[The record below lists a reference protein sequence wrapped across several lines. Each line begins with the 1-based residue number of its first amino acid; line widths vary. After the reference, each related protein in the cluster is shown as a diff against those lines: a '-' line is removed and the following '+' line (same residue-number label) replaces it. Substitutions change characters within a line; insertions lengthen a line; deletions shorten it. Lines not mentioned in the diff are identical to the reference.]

1 VSEIDVL
8 VIGAGP
14 AGLAAAVAL
23 RQAGIARVVVVE
35 RQGVAGGIPRQ
46 CGHSPFGMREFGRI
60 LSGRHYADRLAEAAL
75 AAGAEL
81 RLRHSVVAIAAGP
94 MVTVATPDGPATL
107 APRRVILATGIRE
120 ATRAARLVSGDR
132 PLGILN
138 TGALQDQVFLRRSVP
153 FRRPVIVGTE
163 LVSMSAVLTCL
174 GAGARPAAIV
184 ESSLRSLARAP
195 FRWLPYALRVPVH
208 HGAEIADIRGGR
220 VVEAVTLRLQDGET
234 RDIPCDGVL
243 FTGRFTPEAGIARTS
258 GLEIDPATGGPAVD
272 TAGRTSL
279 AGVYAA
285 GNLLRGVETA
295 GWCWAEG
302 RAVARS
308 VAADLAGDAASAA
321 AGIRIEAGDGI
332 RLAMPQRIAAAGP
345 TFEAMAFEA
354 IQLRLDRP
362 VRGELRVEAD
372 GRPVWS
378 RRLSSGPERRILVPL
393 KALPAPTERLR
404 ILVHQA

>member
-1 VSEIDVL
+1 VSGIDVL
-8 VIGAGP
+8 VVGAGP

-35 RQGVAGGIPRQ
+35 RQGVAGGIPRH

-60 LSGRHYADRLAEAAL
+60 LSGRRYADRLAEVAL
-75 AAGAEL
+75 AAGVEL
-81 RLRHSVVAIAAGP
+81 RLRHSVVAIADGP
-94 MVTVATPDGPATL
+94 VVTVATPDGPATL

-120 ATRAARLVSGDR
+120 ATRAARRVSGDR

-184 ESSLRSLARAP
+184 ESGLRSLARAP

-234 RDIPCDGVL
+234 RSIACDGVL

-279 AGVYAA
+279 AGIYAA

-308 VAADLAGDAASAA
+308 VAADLASDAASAA
-321 AGIRIEAGDGI
+321 GVRIEAGDGI
-332 RLAMPQRIAAAGP
+332 RLAMPQRIAAAGR
-345 TFEAMAFEA
+345 AFEA

-362 VRGELRVEAD
+362 VRGELRVECD

-378 RRLSSGPERRILVPL
+378 RRLTSGPERRILVPL
-393 KALPAPTERLR
+393 KALPAPAEHLR
-404 ILVHQA
+404 ILVHQG